1 MVASRF
7 SVVPSR
13 KLSAAYIDHSDN
25 SWEGGAPGSI
35 YGVIWV
41 DCRKDELQGRRY
53 KDTHV
58 CALHS
63 LMELQTNMDQTSP
76 FPGFWLDLD
85 DERLWRSGKAVTLT
99 PKTFALLRYLLERRN
114 RLVTKE
120 ALLKG
125 VWPGTYVVES
135 EVKHYVAELRKAL
148 GDDANAPQFIETVRG
163 RGYRFIG
170 QIAVAHSRS
179 EQRASSK
186 ELDYEPVSARG
197 VSRELCGRGAELG
210 QLRRNLDRALAGER
224 QICFVVGEPGIG
236 KTTLVDAFLESAGAP
251 KGPWIARGQCLERYG
266 AEEPYRPVLEAFETL
281 CARGEAKRVK
291 ALLSQFAPSWLL
303 QMPGLV
309 EQAELEFLERRVQ
322 GATRERM
329 LRELAQFIEAL
340 TAEQG
345 LILAIE
351 DLHWADESTWGLVNY
366 IAQRRQRDRFLFLAT
381 SRLTEASGSDR
392 PAPIYAELQAK
403 ALCSVVELPL
413 LSEAAIA
420 EHLRR
425 EFPSAVDL
433 PLDLVRVIHRRTN
446 GNPLFIARILEHAVA
461 QGWLAEFGG
470 QWALKASVQAL
481 ELEIPENVRQL
492 IEQRLASLDEQ
503 EQRLLE
509 TCSVAGLTFS
519 LQSTAAALNQSEEAI
534 EGHCE
539 ALGRHKLFIRRR
551 TPANSA
557 GRALPAQYEFFH
569 VLCHQTIYER
579 VPPLR
584 RARLHQLI
592 GERLERYYSKTQGVA
607 AELAYH
613 FEQACDLPRA
623 ARYLH
628 DAADHALLLGS
639 ASEAAGIARKAI
651 ALLSEL
657 PENLERK
664 QQEIELLICLGAALT
679 AVKGYGA
686 AEVEQTYLRSRELC
700 RELGDPPGLFPV
712 LRGLAAFYVG
722 RAKYE
727 TARELGEQLLA
738 LAVRSG
744 EDAHSLEAH
753 LSLGATYYF
762 VGDFGA
768 AVAHLDQVIARYNPA
783 RHHIHAGLYGQDP
796 RVLALGFK
804 AVALWFLGHPAQA
817 MEADRLALACSQELG
832 HRFSCAL
839 AFCMSAYLHLL
850 RREVREVERQ
860 AEATLALAGE
870 HGFAYLAAE
879 ALIYRGWALTED
891 GRMEEG
897 IVLMREGLTAF
908 EATGAVAGKTA
919 YLAIMAEGF
928 VRCGRNEE
936 AMETLKSAFTV
947 ADKLGENLVVA
958 ELHRLRGELLSSFG
972 QGGVADASDAC
983 FCRALDTAS
992 RQSAKS
998 LELRAAT
1005 GLARFWRDRGKAR
1018 EAFDLLARVYNS
1030 FAEGFDT
1037 LDLLQARG
1045 ELDHLKKLTELR

>member
-1 MVASRF
+1 
-7 SVVPSR
+7 
-13 KLSAAYIDHSDN
+13 
-25 SWEGGAPGSI
+25 
-35 YGVIWV
+35 
-41 DCRKDELQGRRY
+41 LQGNQY
-53 KDTHV
+53 KDACESAVHG
-58 CALHS
+58 
-63 LMELQTNMDQTSP
+63 LMELQTNMDETSRS
-76 FPGFWLDLD
+76 PGFWLDLD
-85 DERLWRSGKAVTLT
+85 DERLWRNGQAVALT

-170 QIAVAHSRS
+170 QVAVVHSRS
-179 EQRASSK
+179 GQR
-186 ELDYEPVSARG
+186 ETRQERDYESLSARG
-197 VSRELCGRGAELG
+197 DSREPCGREAELG
-210 QLRRNLDRALAGER
+210 QLRRRLDQALSGER

-236 KTTLVDAFLESAGAP
+236 KTTLVDAFLESAGAV
-251 KGPWIARGQCLERYG
+251 KGAWIARGQCLERYG
-266 AEEPYRPVLEAFETL
+266 TEEPYRPVLEAFETL

-291 ALLSQFAPSWLL
+291 ELLTQFAPLAIV
-303 QMPGLV
+303 QMAGLV

-329 LRELAQFIEAL
+329 LRELTQFIEAL

-366 IAQRRQRDRFLFLAT
+366 LAQRRQRDRLLFLGT
-381 SRLTEASGSDR
+381 SRFTETPGSNR
-392 PAPIYAELQAK
+392 PAPLYAELQAK
-403 ALCSVVELPL
+403 ALCTVVELPS

-425 EFPSAVDL
+425 EFPSAGDL
-433 PLDLVRVIHRRTN
+433 PLELVRVIHRRTN
-446 GNPLFIARILEHAVA
+446 GNPLFMARILEHAVA
-461 QGWLAEFGG
+461 QGWLAEIDG
-470 QWALKASVQAL
+470 QWALKASLQTL
-481 ELEIPENVRQL
+481 ESEIPANVRQL

-519 LQSTAAALNQSEEAI
+519 PENTAAALNQDEEAI

-539 ALGRHKLFIRRR
+539 ALGRRKLFIRRR

-557 GRALPAQYEFFH
+557 GRALSAQYEFFH

-579 VPPLR
+579 IPPLR

-592 GERLERYYSKTQGVA
+592 GERLEQQCSKTTQAAA
-607 AELAYH
+607 AELAFHY
-613 FEQACDLPRA
+613 EQACDLPRA

-628 DAADHALLLGS
+628 EAADHALRLGS
-639 ASEAAGIARKAI
+639 ASEAAVIARKGI
-651 ALLSEL
+651 ALLSAL
-657 PENLERK
+657 PENLGRK
-664 QQEIELLICLGAALT
+664 QQEIALLIRLGAALT

-700 RELGDPPGLFPV
+700 REMGDPPELFPV

-727 TARELGEQLLA
+727 TARQLGEQLLA
-738 LAVRSG
+738 LAGQTG
-744 EDAHSLEAH
+744 EDAHYLEAH

-768 AVAHLDQVIARYNPA
+768 AVAHLEQVIARYDPS
-783 RHHIHAGLYGQDP
+783 RHHVHAALYGQDP
-796 RVLALGFK
+796 SVLALGFK
-804 AVALWFLGHPAQA
+804 AAALWFLGHASQA
-817 MEADRLALACSQELG
+817 LDADRLALARSQELG
-832 HRFSCAL
+832 HRFSRAL
-839 AFCMSAYLHLL
+839 AFCMSAYLHLM
-850 RREVREVERQ
+850 RREAQEVKQQ
-860 AEATLALAGE
+860 AEATLALASE

-879 ALIYRGWALTED
+879 AVIYRGWALTEQ

-897 IVLMREGLTAF
+897 IAMMREGLTAF

-919 YLAIMAEGF
+919 YLAIMAQGF

-936 AMETLKSAFTV
+936 AMETLKSAFAV
-947 ADKLGENLVVA
+947 ADNVGEHLVAA
-958 ELHRLRGELLSSFG
+958 ELHRLKGELLSRLG
-972 QGGVADASDAC
+972 RGRAASASEAC
-983 FCRALDTAS
+983 FRRALDAAS
-992 RQSAKS
+992 RQSAQS

-1005 GLARFWRDRGKAR
+1005 SLARFWRDRGKAR
-1018 EAFDLLARVYNS
+1018 EAFELLAPVYDS

-1037 LDLLQARG
+1037 LDLLEAR
-1045 ELDHLKKLTELR
+1045 DQVDRLKKLTELRQ

>member
-1 MVASRF
+1 MK
-7 SVVPSR
+7 P
-13 KLSAAYIDHSDN
+13 
-25 SWEGGAPGSI
+25 
-35 YGVIWV
+35 
-41 DCRKDELQGRRY
+41 
-53 KDTHV
+53 
-58 CALHS
+58 
-63 LMELQTNMDQTSP
+63 QTNMDEPSP
-76 FPGFWLDLD
+76 SPGFSLDLD
-85 DERLWRSGKAVTLT
+85 DERLWRNGQAVALT

-125 VWPGTYVVES
+125 IWPGTYVVES

-148 GDDANAPQFIETVRG
+148 GDDANAPQFIETIRG

-179 EQRASSK
+179 GQRASRQ
-186 ELDYEPVSARG
+186 ERDYESVSARG
-197 VSRELCGRGAELG
+197 DSREPCGRRAELG
-210 QLRRNLDRALAGER
+210 QLRLRLDQALSGER

-236 KTTLVDAFLESAGAP
+236 KTTLVDAFLESAGAL
-251 KGPWIARGQCLERYG
+251 KGAWIARGQCLERYG

-291 ALLSQFAPSWLL
+291 ELLSQFAPSWLL

-309 EQAELEFLERRVQ
+309 EQAELEILERRVQ

-329 LRELAQFIEAL
+329 LRELTQFIEAL

-366 IAQRRQRDRFLFLAT
+366 LAQRRQRDRLLFLGT
-381 SRLTEASGSDR
+381 CRLTETSGNDR
-392 PAPIYAELQAK
+392 PAPVYAELQAK

-425 EFPSAVDL
+425 KFPSAVDL
-433 PLDLVRVIHRRTN
+433 PFDLVRVIHRRTN
-446 GNPLFIARILEHAVA
+446 GNPLFMARILEHAVD
-461 QGWLAEFGG
+461 QGWLAEFDG
-470 QWALKASVQAL
+470 QWALKASLQTL
-481 ELEIPENVRQL
+481 ELEIPTNVRQL

-519 LQSTAAALNQSEEAI
+519 LQNTAAALNQHEEAI

-539 ALGRHKLFIRRR
+539 ALGRRKLFIRRR
-551 TPANSA
+551 TLANSA

-579 VPPLR
+579 IPPLR

-592 GERLERYYSKTQGVA
+592 GERLEQHYSKTTQEAA

-613 FEQACDLPRA
+613 YEQACDLPRA
-623 ARYLH
+623 VRYLH
-628 DAADHALLLGS
+628 EAADHALRMGS
-639 ASEAAGIARKAI
+639 ASEAAAIARKGI
-651 ALLSEL
+651 AFLSAF
-657 PENLERK
+657 PENLGRK
-664 QQEIELLICLGAALT
+664 QQEIALLICLGAALT

-700 RELGDPPGLFPV
+700 REMGDPPELFPV

-727 TARELGEQLLA
+727 TARQLGEQLLA
-738 LAVRSG
+738 LAGQTG
-744 EDAHSLEAH
+744 EDAHYLEAH

-768 AVAHLDQVIARYNPA
+768 AVAHLEQVIARYDPP
-783 RHHIHAGLYGQDP
+783 RHHVHAALYGQDP
-796 RVLALGFK
+796 SVLALGFK
-804 AVALWFLGHPAQA
+804 AVALWFLGHPSQA
-817 MEADRLALACSQELG
+817 LDADRLALARSQELG
-832 HRFSCAL
+832 HPFSCAL
-839 AFCMSAYLHLL
+839 AFCMSAYLHLM
-850 RREVREVERQ
+850 RREAREVERQ
-860 AEATLALAGE
+860 AGATLALASE
-870 HGFAYLAAE
+870 HGFAYLAGE
-879 ALIYRGWALTED
+879 AAIYRGWALTEQ

-897 IVLMREGLTAF
+897 ISMMREGLTAF

-919 YLAIMAEGF
+919 YLALMVQGL

-936 AMETLKSAFTV
+936 AMETLKSAFAV
-947 ADKLGENLVVA
+947 ADNIGEHLVAA
-958 ELHRLRGELLSSFG
+958 ELHRLKGELLSCLG
-972 QGGVADASDAC
+972 QDRAASASEAC
-983 FCRALDTAS
+983 FHRALDAAS
-992 RQSAKS
+992 RQGAQS

-1005 GLARFWRDRGKAR
+1005 SLARFWCDRGKAR
-1018 EAFDLLARVYNS
+1018 EAFDLLAPVYDS

-1037 LDLLQARG
+1037 LGLLEARDQ
-1045 ELDHLKKLTELR
+1045 LDHLKDLTELRQ

>member
-1 MVASRF
+1 
-7 SVVPSR
+7 
-13 KLSAAYIDHSDN
+13 
-25 SWEGGAPGSI
+25 
-35 YGVIWV
+35 
-41 DCRKDELQGRRY
+41 
-53 KDTHV
+53 
-58 CALHS
+58 
-63 LMELQTNMDQTSP
+63 MELQTNMDETSP
-76 FPGFWLDLD
+76 SPGFSLDLD
-85 DERLWRSGKAVTLT
+85 DERLWRNGQAVALT

-148 GDDANAPQFIETVRG
+148 GDDAIAPQFIETVRG

-170 QIAVAHSRS
+170 QIVVAHSRS
-179 EQRASSK
+179 GQRASRQ
-186 ELDYEPVSARG
+186 ERDYESVSARG
-197 VSRELCGRGAELG
+197 DSREPCGRGAELG
-210 QLRRNLDRALAGER
+210 QLQRCLDQALSGER
-224 QICFVVGEPGIG
+224 QICLVVGEPGIG
-236 KTTLVDAFLESAGAP
+236 KTTLVDAFLDSGGAL
-251 KGPWIARGQCLERYG
+251 KGAWIARGQCLERYG
-266 AEEPYRPVLEAFETL
+266 AEEPYRPVLEAFESL
-281 CARGEAKRVK
+281 CARGEAERVK
-291 ALLSQFAPSWLL
+291 ELLSQFAPSWLL

-309 EQAELEFLERRVQ
+309 ERTELEILERRVQ

-366 IAQRRQRDRFLFLAT
+366 LAQKRQRDRFLFLAT
-381 SRLTEASGSDR
+381 SRLTETRGSDR
-392 PAPIYAELQAK
+392 PAPLYAELQAK
-403 ALCSVVELPL
+403 ALCSVVELPSL
-413 LSEAAIA
+413 NEAAIA

-446 GNPLFIARILEHAVA
+446 GNPLFMARILEHAVA
-461 QGWLAEFGG
+461 QGWLAEFDG
-470 QWALKASVQAL
+470 QWALKASLQTL
-481 ELEIPENVRQL
+481 ELEIPASVRQL

-519 LQSTAAALNQSEEAI
+519 LENTAAALNQDEEAI

-539 ALGRHKLFIRRR
+539 ALGRRRLFIRRLA
-551 TPANSA
+551 PAILA
-557 GRALPAQYEFFH
+557 KRAPAQYEFFH

-592 GERLERYYSKTQGVA
+592 GERLERRYSKTTQGAA

-628 DAADHALLLGS
+628 EAADHALQLGS

-651 ALLSEL
+651 AFLSEL
-657 PENLERK
+657 PESLERK
-664 QQEIELLICLGAALT
+664 QQEIALLICLGAALT

-700 RELGDPPGLFPV
+700 REMGDPPELFPV

-727 TARELGEQLLA
+727 TARQLGEQLLA
-738 LAVRSG
+738 LAGQTG
-744 EDAHSLEAH
+744 EDAHYLEAY

-768 AVAHLDQVIARYNPA
+768 AVAHLEQVIARYDPA
-783 RHHIHAGLYGQDP
+783 RHHIHAVLYGQDP
-796 RVLALGFK
+796 GVLALGFK
-804 AVALWFLGHPAQA
+804 AVALWFLGHASQA
-817 MEADRLALACSQELG
+817 MEVDRLALALSQELG

-850 RREVREVERQ
+850 RREAREVERQ
-860 AEATLALAGE
+860 AEATLALASE

-891 GRMEEG
+891 GLTEEG
-897 IVLMREGLTAF
+897 IALMREGLTAF

-919 YLAIMAEGF
+919 YLAIMAQGL
-928 VRCGRNEE
+928 VHSGRNEE
-936 AMETLKSAFTV
+936 AMETLKSAFAV
-947 ADKLGENLVVA
+947 ADKLGEHLVVA
-958 ELHRLRGELLSSFG
+958 ELHRLRGELLSRLG
-972 QGGVADASDAC
+972 QGGEANASEAC
-983 FCRALDTAS
+983 FCRALDAAR

-1005 GLARFWRDRGKAR
+1005 GLARFWRDRAKAC
-1018 EAFDLLARVYNS
+1018 EAFDLLAPVYGS

-1037 LDLLQARG
+1037 LDLLEARDQL
-1045 ELDHLKKLTELR
+1045 ERLKKLNELRQ